1 MRRRSSF
8 GWMELSIGI
17 LLIILGI
24 VAICWPQDTLKGIV
38 MLYGVIAVLTG
49 IVDIVFYVRFDR
61 FTGFGPIVSLISGVL
76 SVMVGF
82 MLLVYPD
89 VGARAL
95 SILFPLWFMAHCI
108 SRLAHLPFIR
118 QEAGNGYYHFI
129 LIANIIGMVL
139 AVLMLFQPVFSY
151 FSLGLI
157 IGIYLILLGI
167 DSVVLGVSNVGAR

>member
-8 GWMELSIGI
+8 GWMELAIGI
-17 LLIILGI
+17 LLIALGI
-24 VAICWPQDTLKGIV
+24 LAVCWPQGVLTGIV
-38 MLYGVIAVLTG
+38 MIYGVIAVLTG

-89 VGARAL
+89 VGTRAL
-95 SILFPLWFMAHCI
+95 SILFPLWFLAHCF

-118 QEAGNGYYHFI
+118 REAGPGYYYFM
-129 LIANIIGMVL
+129 LVANIIGIML

-157 IGIYLILLGI
+157 IGVYLILLGI
-167 DSVVLGVSNVGAR
+167 DSIVLGVSGVGAG